1 MKVFQ
6 RAKGLMLAP
15 RRTWDDI
22 AAEGDSTGFLVFRYV
37 PLLALASMAIAML
50 LHWLLGASQPEQSEI
65 FMRRPGGTLVPI
77 GTRTTTSIFSWRS
90 AVIILPLYGVLT
102 VLGVVAMRALILMNA
117 PRFAAVPDSVAATK
131 LAAYAPTA
139 TWIGFALLF
148 TPLIGVVLAVA
159 LWGYSIFLFY
169 VGAPRLLPPHV
180 EEHKRFGRGIAIRA
194 VLVCL
199 GLLLLLILA
208 LFALSGGS
216 PPY

>member
-22 AAEGDSTGFLVFRYV
+22 AAEGDSTGFLFFRYV
-37 PLLALASMAIAML
+37 PLLALASLAIAML

-65 FMRRPGGTLVPI
+65 FMRRPDGTLVPT
-77 GTRTTTSIFSWRS
+77 GTRTTTSIFAWRS
-90 AVIILPLYGVLT
+90 AIIIVPLYGVLT

-117 PRFAAVPDSVAATK
+117 SRFAAVPDGVAATK

-139 TWIGFALLF
+139 AWIGFALLF
-148 TPLIGVVLAVA
+148 TPFIGVVLAVA

-169 VGAPRLLPPHV
+169 VGAPRLLPPHA

-194 VLVCL
+194 VLVCFCLL
-199 GLLLLLILA
+199 GLLILA
-208 LFALSGGS
+208 LFASS
-216 PPY
+216 